1 MTDDQYRL
9 RLPLFVEGLPTV
21 DLRKPTEAG
30 ITHERK
36 LYVAGFI
43 DLDVFESYVEQAFE
57 AARSA
62 DEAALA

>member
-1 MTDDQYRL
+1 MTDDQYRAC
-9 RLPLFVEGLPTV
+9 LPLFVGGLPTV

-30 ITHERK
+30 ITHERE
-36 LYVAGFI
+36 LYVAGSI

-57 AARSA
+57 AARAA

>member
-1 MTDDQYRL
+1 MSV
-9 RLPLFVEGLPTV
+9 RLPLFVDGLPTV
-21 DLRKPTEAG
+21 DLRKPTVAG
-30 ITHERK
+30 ITYERE

-57 AARSA
+57 AARVA